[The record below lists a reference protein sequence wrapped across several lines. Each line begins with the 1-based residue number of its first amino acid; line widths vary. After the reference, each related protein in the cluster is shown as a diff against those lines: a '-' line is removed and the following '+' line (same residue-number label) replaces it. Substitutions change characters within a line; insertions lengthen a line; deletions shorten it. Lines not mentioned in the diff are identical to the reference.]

1 MMEERGN
8 VEEGERA
15 EERHGGNL
23 THITWKGACWLCFW
37 TDFTFFSLSRKKK
50 KKKLQT
56 NMKNLYPGLSSDSIS
71 NPPDLC
77 GILRGSKSKME

>member
-1 MMEERGN
+1 MEGRGN
-8 VEEGERA
+8 MEEGERA

-50 KKKLQT
+50 TPNKH
-56 NMKNLYPGLSSDSIS
+56 
-71 NPPDLC
+71 
-77 GILRGSKSKME
+77 